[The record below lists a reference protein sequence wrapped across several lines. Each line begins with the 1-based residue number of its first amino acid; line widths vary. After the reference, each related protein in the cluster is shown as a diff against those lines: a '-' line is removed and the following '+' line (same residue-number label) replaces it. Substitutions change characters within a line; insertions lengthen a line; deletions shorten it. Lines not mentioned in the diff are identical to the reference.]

1 MVLHAARA
9 PYKCRRTMPADP
21 RAGEGTG
28 HTVIERPPAGLGRGR
43 YPAPG
48 WVVLGLGGAIV
59 LGALVYLALRVR
71 RARR

>member
-9 PYKCRRTMPADP
+9 PYKCRRTMLADP
-21 RAGEGTG
+21 RSGEETG
-28 HTVIERPPAGLGRGR
+28 HTVIERPPAGPARGR
-43 YPAPG
+43 YPAPA
-48 WVVLGLGGAIV
+48 WVVLGLGAAIV